1 MSYNDSVKSSRLPTE
16 GVNLQRN
23 VAGGTSNDNGSSMYK
38 IQYFAMISVFISLIW
53 LVRWPRAPAAGGR
66 LSTWRIQYHSLA
78 LFSEL
83 SSFCF
88 H

>member
-53 LVRWPRAPAAGGR
+53 LVRWPRCARGRRAP
-66 LSTWRIQYHSLA
+66 LNLA
-78 LFSEL
+78 DSI
-83 SSFCF
+83 SFF
-88 H
+88 GII